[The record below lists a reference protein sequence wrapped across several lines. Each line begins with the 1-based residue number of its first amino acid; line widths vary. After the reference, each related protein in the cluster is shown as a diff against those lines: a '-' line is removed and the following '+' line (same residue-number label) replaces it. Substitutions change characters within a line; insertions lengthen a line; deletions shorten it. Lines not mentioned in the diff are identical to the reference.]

1 MLIVHKVVEYLEG
14 RRKNSFS
21 LDIAKHNAK
30 KTVLVPLLLVS
41 ERWRTAA
48 LESICDNCEISFDY
62 ARRAVEM
69 DLPAWPA
76 DFSYPGFR
84 KARHVKRV
92 VVKVGFWRDMC
103 DDTFTKTIVRPQY
116 EGVAFPSANSLE
128 IEMRQADNIT
138 YGYDYKAPTSQVKV
152 VGLAH
157 SLLQLVPAATG
168 VVVKFISANSTVPDY
183 MKLYGTLISEL
194 YQGRVNAIR
203 IDSKL
208 PGAPL
213 VLNLSS
219 TPGLTSIAHGPNVAS
234 ASFACLAYLN
244 AKTLKSTRINITTEA
259 DWRGFIYG
267 GTTTPAIYT
276 SLAELYLVI
285 NDTSYQMTWTAI
297 EDIAPFP
304 ALNVLSVDGGYPF
317 DDDLLFRDNGAT
329 LQYLHLPF
337 SAIARNGL
345 GRFNVLKRSG
355 VTKMSRVSTGYVS
368 DLDKSFMTVHPDV
381 PISRQVR
388 HMLEVAAQL
397 KYATDTPGG
406 LIFHALCAIPNMA
419 VLQHLEFGQ
428 LWCAVDDIIKLLVVL
443 PNLVSLSC
451 GVCKLQAALEAIPV
465 SERPSRL
472 RAQYYPLSRNFRTL
486 HVAYPSDTTTAE
498 EIAYAAIVIAVLCPN
513 FVQMDL
519 PPEQRREFGREIA
532 WAMNERN
539 QEASVYI
546 GNLDDR
552 VTDELIW
559 ELMVQA
565 GPVVNV
571 HLPKDRVTQSTQGYG
586 FCEFQS
592 AEDADYAVKVMNMV
606 KLYGKP
612 MRVNKSAND
621 RRLMDVGAKLFI
633 GNLDPDVDEKLLF
646 DTFAAFGPVVQ
657 NPKIARDASSGN
669 SKGFAFVAYATFEAA
684 DAAIEAMNG
693 QYLANKP
700 VSVNYAFKKD
710 AKGERHGSAAE
721 RLLAAQARK
730 NDPTSVPPSTSAPG
744 GW

>member
-1 MLIVHKVVEYLEG
+1 
-14 RRKNSFS
+14 
-21 LDIAKHNAK
+21 
-30 KTVLVPLLLVS
+30 
-41 ERWRTAA
+41 
-48 LESICDNCEISFDY
+48 
-62 ARRAVEM
+62 
-69 DLPAWPA
+69 
-76 DFSYPGFR
+76 
-84 KARHVKRV
+84 
-92 VVKVGFWRDMC
+92 
-103 DDTFTKTIVRPQY
+103 
-116 EGVAFPSANSLE
+116 
-128 IEMRQADNIT
+128 MRQADNVT
-138 YGYDYKAPTSQVKV
+138 YGFRYGDAPTSHVKV
-152 VGLAH
+152 AGLAR

-168 VVVKFISANSTVPDY
+168 AVVKIISTNTTVPSY
-183 MKLYGTLISEL
+183 LQLYGTLISEL

-203 IDSKL
+203 IDSEL
-208 PGAPL
+208 SGAPL
-213 VLNLSS
+213 VLSLSS

-259 DWRGFIYG
+259 DWHGFIYG
-267 GTTTPAIYT
+267 GTMTTPAVYT
-276 SLAELYLVI
+276 SLAELYLMV
-285 NDTSYQMTWTAI
+285 
-297 EDIAPFP
+297 DI
-304 ALNVLSVDGGYPF
+304 PF
-317 DDDLLFRDNGAT
+317 DDDLLFRDNSAT
-329 LQYLHLPF
+329 MQYLHMPF
-337 SAIARNGL
+337 SAIDRNRL
-345 GRFNVLKRSG
+345 GRFNLLKRSG
-355 VTKMSRVSTGYVS
+355 MTKMSRVSTGYVS
-368 DLDKSFMTVHPDV
+368 DLDKSFLAEHPDV
-381 PISRQVR
+381 PIRQQMHR
-388 HMLEVAAQL
+388 MLEVAT
-397 KYATDTPGG
+397 KPRYATDTPGI
-406 LIFHALCAIPNMA
+406 LIFHALCAAPNTA
-419 VLQHLEFGQ
+419 VLQYLEFGK
-428 LWCAVDDIIKLLVVL
+428 LCCAADDIIKLLVVL
-443 PNLVSLSC
+443 PNL
-451 GVCKLQAALEAIPV
+451 
-465 SERPSRL
+465 
-472 RAQYYPLSRNFRTL
+472 
-486 HVAYPSDTTTAE
+486 
-498 EIAYAAIVIAVLCPN
+498 
-513 FVQMDL
+513 
-519 PPEQRREFGREIA
+519 
-532 WAMNERN
+532 NERN

>member
-1 MLIVHKVVEYLEG
+1 MGSVRSPFQTLSMLIVHKVVEYLEG
-14 RRKNSFS
+14 RRKNFFS
-21 LDIAKHNAK
+21 SDIAEHNK
-30 KTVLVPLLLVS
+30 KKSVLVPLLFVS
-41 ERWRTAA
+41 ERWRSAA

-62 ARRAVEM
+62 SRRAVEM
-69 DLPAWPA
+69 DFPAWPT

-84 KARHVKRV
+84 KAPHVKRV
-92 VVKVGFWRDMC
+92 VVKVGLWRDMC
-103 DDTFTKTIVRPQY
+103 DDTFTKTIARPQY
-116 EGVAFPSANSLE
+116 EGVSFPSANSLVVE
-128 IEMRQADNIT
+128 LRQASNSSF
-138 YGYDYKAPTSQVKV
+138 GYNYSGQTSQEQV
-152 VGLAH
+152 VNLAR

-168 VVVKFISANSTVPDY
+168 VVVRFVSTNTTEPTH
-183 MKLYGTLISEL
+183 MQLYKTLVSEF
-194 YQGRVNAIR
+194 YQGRVDTIR
-203 IDSKL
+203 VDSEL
-208 PGAPL
+208 SGAPL
-213 VLNLSS
+213 VLGLNSA
-219 TPGLTSIAHGPNVAS
+219 TGLTN
-234 ASFACLAYLN
+234 
-244 AKTLKSTRINITTEA
+244 
-259 DWRGFIYG
+259 
-267 GTTTPAIYT
+267 
-276 SLAELYLVI
+276 
-285 NDTSYQMTWTAI
+285 
-297 EDIAPFP
+297 
-304 ALNVLSVDGGYPF
+304 GGYPF
-317 DDDLLFRDNGAT
+317 DDDLLFRGNGAT
-329 LQYLHLPF
+329 MQSLHIPF

-355 VTKMSRVSTGYVS
+355 VTKMSRISTGYVTE
-368 DLDKSFMTVHPDV
+368 LDKSFLVANTDA
-381 PISRQVR
+381 PIARQVR
-388 HMLEVAAQL
+388 HMVELATRL
-397 KYATDTPGG
+397 KYATDTTGYT
-406 LIFHALCAIPNMA
+406 IFHSICAAPNTA
-419 VLQHLEFGQ
+419 ILQHLEFAQ
-428 LWCAVDDIIKLLVVL
+428 LSCAVDDIIKLLVAL
-443 PNLVSLSC
+443 PSLVSLSC
-451 GVCKLQAALEAIPV
+451 GIRELQAVLEAIP
-465 SERPSRL
+465 SKERPSRL
-472 RAQYYPLSRNFRTL
+472 CAQYYPLSTNFRML
-486 HVAYPSDTTTAE
+486 RVAYLSDTITTEA
-498 EIAYAAIVIAVLCPN
+498 IAYAAMLIAILCPN
-513 FVQMDL
+513 FVQVNL
-519 PPEQRREFGREIA
+519 PLKQRRDFGREIA

-730 NDPTSVPPSTSAPG
+730 NDPTSVAPPTSAPG